1 MALFELPNKAER
13 EKKME
18 KYTQSVTVPQYKPS
32 EHCPM
37 IEELVARSKTVKLL
51 AEIANSSVSDK
62 EKEFLRNAAQRH
74 LVFNYSK
81 VADYYAHA
89 SAEMQNLM
97 EKSALVIVDYDNA
110 LANGFV
116 ELTKS
121 IEELRKYD
129 EEHNKK

>member
-1 MALFELPNKAER
+1 
-13 EKKME
+13 
-18 KYTQSVTVPQYKPS
+18 
-32 EHCPM
+32 
-37 IEELVARSKTVKLL
+37 
-51 AEIANSSVSDK
+51 
-62 EKEFLRNAAQRH
+62 
-74 LVFNYSK
+74 
-81 VADYYAHA
+81 
-89 SAEMQNLM
+89 M